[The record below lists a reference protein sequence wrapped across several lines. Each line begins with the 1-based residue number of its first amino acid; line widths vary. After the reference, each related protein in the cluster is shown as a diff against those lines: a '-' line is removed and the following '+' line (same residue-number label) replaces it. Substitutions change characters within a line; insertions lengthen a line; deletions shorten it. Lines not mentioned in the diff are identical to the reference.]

1 MVMPGSS
8 LVRRAAEAEGLDR
21 IFLDAG
27 FEWCQSGCSMCLAM
41 NDDVLAAGER
51 CASSTNRNFEGRQ
64 GVGGRTHLMSP
75 AMVAA
80 AAISGRL
87 TDARRYAGEPEAM
100 RAFTMVTGVAAA
112 LPAANINT
120 DVIMPKQFLKGI
132 DRSGLGEGAFHDLR
146 FDSAGRPRDDFV
158 LNQAPWRKACFLVVG
173 PNFGTGSSREHAVWG
188 LMQLGIRAIIGTS
201 FAGIFFDN
209 CANNGLL
216 AITIGDADVMRL
228 SKFASNPASN
238 VLTVDLRQ
246 QSIGAFDETINAF
259 DIEPSRKEAL
269 LLGLDVIGQTLKY
282 RDMIEAFER
291 QHLTENP
298 WLA

>member
-1 MVMPGSS
+1 M
-8 LVRRAAEAEGLDR
+8 
-21 IFLDAG
+21 
-27 FEWCQSGCSMCLAM
+27 Q
-41 NDDVLAAGER
+41 
-51 CASSTNRNFEGRQ
+51 
-64 GVGGRTHLMSP
+64 
-75 AMVAA
+75 
-80 AAISGRL
+80 
-87 TDARRYAGEPEAM
+87 
-100 RAFTMVTGVAAA
+100 AFTTVTGVAAA

-146 FDSAGRPRDDFV
+146 FDSSGRPRNDFV

-188 LMQLGIRAIIGTS
+188 LMQLGIRAIVGTT

-216 AITIGDADVMRL
+216 AITIANTGVARL

-238 VLTVDLRQ
+238 VFTVDLQQ
-246 QSIGAFDETINAF
+246 QSIESFDKSRIAF
-259 DIEPSRKEAL
+259 DIEPDRKEAL
-269 LLGLDVIGQTLKY
+269 LRGLDAIDQTLKY
-282 RDMIEAFER
+282 RDEIEAFER
-291 QHLTENP
+291 RHLTENP

>member
-1 MVMPGSS
+1 MQP
-8 LVRRAAEAEGLDR
+8 
-21 IFLDAG
+21 
-27 FEWCQSGCSMCLAM
+27 
-41 NDDVLAAGER
+41 
-51 CASSTNRNFEGRQ
+51 
-64 GVGGRTHLMSP
+64 
-75 AMVAA
+75 
-80 AAISGRL
+80 
-87 TDARRYAGEPEAM
+87 
-100 RAFTMVTGVAAA
+100 FTEVTGVAAA

-188 LMQLGIRAIIGTS
+188 LMQLGIRAIIGTN

-209 CANNGLL
+209 CGNNGLL
-216 AITIGDADVMRL
+216 AIKLAEADVARL
-228 SKFASNPASN
+228 SDFASNPASN

-246 QSIGAFDETINAF
+246 QSIEASDKSRITF
-259 DIEPSRKEAL
+259 DIEPSRREAL
-269 LLGLDVIGQTLKY
+269 LLGLDAIDQTLKY
-282 RDMIEAFER
+282 RDAIETFER
-291 QHLTENP
+291 RHLTENP